1 MWTMTE
7 HLINA
12 TMWATI
18 GNYWAIPYLSQQ
30 DSVPMPVGLAVI
42 SFVYSYATDMI
53 SSSTSMSA

>member
-1 MWTMTE
+1 MTE

-12 TMWATI
+12 AMWASI
-18 GNYWAIPYLSQQ
+18 GNFWAIPYLSQQ

-53 SSSTSMSA
+53 SGATGMSA